1 MMLVIYPEMVT
12 MTAKTRKR
20 LIVSGIVALCLVVVV
35 LILARLSG
43 QLLKTQIENALG
55 ENVKAGSV
63 SISWGKVIIEDLNFL
78 RDGRI
83 VGSVKSVTIKADFM
97 SILGDKLTISKVE
110 VDQPYF
116 KLVIDTK
123 GNLLLPVVLPEEKAG
138 EPKQRGRK
146 KELQKDAK
154 PKDTP
159 PVEVKTLALRGGKV
173 DFEDKSLARSVTMRF
188 ENLMV
193 DIHDI
198 AYPFSDQWTD
208 FEVSCQLAG
217 GKQKSTVN
225 ATGKTNLLNEE
236 TKVKAVTKNIDLVLL
251 KPYVEKKGD
260 VGIERGFINMH
271 MDSSVI
277 KNHIRAPGTMVI
289 RDLQLSSSGG
299 IGGTFL
305 GVPRSMVL
313 SFLKNNNNEINLD
326 FVLEGDLNNPR
337 FNIQEDLATRLS
349 VGLAKKLGV
358 SIMGIGEAVAGGSSS
373 IIEGATRTLKGLF
386 R

>member
-1 MMLVIYPEMVT
+1 MYSESVNISN
-12 MTAKTRKR
+12 KTRKR

-35 LILARLSG
+35 LILAGLSG
-43 QLLKTQIENALG
+43 QLLKAQIEKTLG

-83 VGSVKSVTIKADFM
+83 VGNVKSVTIKADFM
-97 SILGDKLTISKVE
+97 SILEDKLTISRVE

-123 GNLLLPVVLPEEKAG
+123 GNLLLPVVLPVEKAG
-138 EPKQRGRK
+138 EPKQKGRK

-154 PKDTP
+154 PKDAT

-173 DFEDKSLARSVTMRF
+173 DFEDRSLARPVIMKF

-208 FEVSCQLAG
+208 FEVSCRLAG
-217 GKQKSTVN
+217 GKQKSTIN
-225 ATGKTNLLNEE
+225 AMGKMNLLNEE

-251 KPYVEKKGD
+251 RPYVEKKGD
-260 VGIERGFINMH
+260 VGIERGSINMN
-271 MDSSVI
+271 MDTSVI

-337 FNIQEDLATRLS
+337 FNIRENFATRLS
-349 VGLAKKLGV
+349 VSLAKKLGV
-358 SIMGIGEAVAGGSSS
+358 SILGIGEAVAGGSSS
-373 IIEGATRTLKGLF
+373 IIEGATKALKGLF

>member
-1 MMLVIYPEMVT
+1 MLVICPEMVT
-12 MTAKTRKR
+12 MSNKTRKR

-43 QLLKTQIENALG
+43 QLLKAQIEKALG

-63 SISWGKVIIEDLNFL
+63 SISWGRVTIEGLTFL
-78 RDGRI
+78 RDGQI
-83 VGSVKSVTIKADFM
+83 VGNVKSVRVRADFM

-116 KLVIDTK
+116 KIVIDSK
-123 GNLLLPVVLPEEKAG
+123 SNLLLPVALPEEKAN
-138 EPKQRGRK
+138 EAKQKRGK
-146 KELQKDAK
+146 KERQKDEK
-154 PKDTP
+154 PKYAT

-173 DFEDKSLARSVTMRF
+173 DFEDRSMARPVIMKF

-193 DIHDI
+193 DIHHI

-217 GKQKSTVN
+217 GKQKSTLN
-225 ATGKTNLLNEE
+225 AMGKMNLLNEE

-251 KPYVEKKGD
+251 RPYVEKKGD
-260 VGIERGFINMH
+260 VGIERGSITMNM
-271 MDSSVI
+271 DTSVI

-289 RDLQLSSSGG
+289 RDLRLSSSGG

-337 FNIQEDLATRLS
+337 FNIQENFATRLS
-349 VGLAKKLGV
+349 VSLAKKLGV
-358 SIMGIGEAVAGGSSS
+358 SILGIGEAVAGGSSS
-373 IIEGATRTLKGLF
+373 IIEGVTKALKGLF